1 MAAVATLS
9 QRMDYLIDQARSK
22 RIVDHD
28 LLNQIF
34 IDVGQLEAPLEARLV
49 EEFQNSLNVNEILEE
64 FLNQSL
70 IWVDD
75 VSGRGKL
82 VWFQKLLKTLDD
94 HEELLTLANQLDI
107 SLNIQDQGPRI
118 GSLPSGLNQILN
130 ETFEILGWKFARQFL
145 NRLGLRQCQLHAIE
159 DEFSTDLR
167 FQNGMD
173 QYIAHI
179 NNDPENTTIS
189 TTTDLYSH
197 VISTLLDLRYLKV
210 ADQIENAGFLPLM

>member
-34 IDVGQLEAPLEARLV
+34 IEVGQLEAPLEARLV
-49 EEFQNSLNVNEILEE
+49 EEFQNSQDINEILEE

-82 VWFQKLLKTLDD
+82 VWFQKLLKTLED
-94 HEELLTLANQLDI
+94 HEELLTLANQLEI
-107 SLNIQDQGPRI
+107 SLNIQI
-118 GSLPSGLNQILN
+118 KMLPPGQ
-130 ETFEILGWKFARQFL
+130 
-145 NRLGLRQCQLHAIE
+145 
-159 DEFSTDLR
+159 
-167 FQNGMD
+167 
-173 QYIAHI
+173 
-179 NNDPENTTIS
+179 
-189 TTTDLYSH
+189 
-197 VISTLLDLRYLKV
+197 
-210 ADQIENAGFLPLM
+210 